1 MWYVCMEN
9 FPFPTAPA
17 QPRDFL
23 ANTAFSDDFNSSCF
37 LQIRNEAQVKFALL
51 LNIQTTV

>member
-1 MWYVCMEN
+1 MEN

-51 LNIQTTV
+51 LNIQTTVWK